1 MPKKL
6 FSFLSL
12 LLLLILAYGCGSSA
26 LPKSISMT
34 LTPMSGLIRE
44 TLTARAGEEG
54 GSTNELATAVAKATT
69 RAGEIYAT
77 QTARAALNEPA
88 RLASVT
94 AMAPAVAE
102 LPRYGIDP
110 ADGYVA
116 WIHKPVT
123 LDLSGFGQ
131 TGFAND
137 YPQITAADFV
147 LVSDIT
153 WNTKNSISGCG
164 FMFRSN
170 GNQNNPSQYMVLVT
184 RTGMGRMA
192 WLALMDGQVSNF
204 REYYPKDKDKSFTWF
219 NDATNRLAVVA
230 RGDKISLYS
239 NGTLIDEIDIKQGPP
254 DVTLK
259 QPKIVIPSNVLP
271 GQLEQFRGLANEQDQ
286 GNNQAK
292 AQLEEAR
299 KNFAIKKP
307 FLYDG
312 LLGFLGA
319 SDAGRTICTFQNAWL
334 FILNPQQN

>member
-1 MPKKL
+1 MQKKL
-6 FSFLSL
+6 FAFLSL
-12 LLLLILAYGCGSSA
+12 ILLTVLAYGCGASGISA
-26 LPKSISMT
+26 SIPLT
-34 LTPMSGLIRE
+34 LTPMSEMIRA

-54 GSTNELATAVAKATT
+54 SSGNDLATAVAKATVK
-69 RAGEIYAT
+69 AEGIHAT
-77 QTARAALNEPA
+77 QTARAALNEPS
-88 RLASVT
+88 RLATVT
-94 AMAPAVAE
+94 AMAPVVAE
-102 LPRYGIDP
+102 LPRYGVDP

-116 WIHKPVT
+116 WMHKPVT

-147 LVSDIT
+147 MAADIT

-170 GNQNNPSQYMVLVT
+170 GDQKNPSQYMVLIT
-184 RTGMGRMA
+184 RTGMGRLG

-219 NDATNRLAVVA
+219 NDETNRLAVVA
-230 RGDKISLYS
+230 RGDKLSLYS

-259 QPKIVIPSNVLP
+259 QPPIVIPPNVLP

-292 AQLEEAR
+292 AQLDEAR

-312 LLGFLGA
+312 LLGFLAA

-334 FILNPQQN
+334 YILND

>member
-1 MPKKL
+1 MQKKL
-6 FSFLSL
+6 PAFLSL
-12 LLLLILAYGCGSSA
+12 ILLTILVYGCGSSA
-26 LPKSISMT
+26 IPEHISLT
-34 LTPMSGLIRE
+34 LTPMSGMIRA

-54 GSTNELATAVAKATT
+54 SSGNELAIAVAKAT
-69 RAGEIYAT
+69 AKADEIYAT
-77 QTARAALNEPA
+77 QTARAALNEPS
-88 RLASVT
+88 RLATVT
-94 AMAPAVAE
+94 AMAPVVAE

-116 WIHKPVT
+116 WMHNPVT

-137 YPQITAADFV
+137 YPQITAGDFV
-147 LVSDIT
+147 MAADIT

-170 GNQNNPSQYMVLVT
+170 GDQTNPSQYMVLVT
-184 RTGMGRMA
+184 RTSMGRIG

-204 REYYPKDKDKSFTWF
+204 REYYPKDKDKAFTWF
-219 NDATNRLAVVA
+219 NDETNRLVVVA
-230 RGDKISLYS
+230 RGDKIDLYS
-239 NGTLIDEIDIKQGPP
+239 NGTLIDTIDIKQGPP

-259 QPKIVIPSNVLP
+259 QPPIVIPPDVLP
-271 GQLEQFRGLANEQDQ
+271 GQLEQFRLVANEQDQ
-286 GNNQAK
+286 GNNQSK
-292 AQLEEAR
+292 VQLDEAR

-312 LLGFLGA
+312 LLGFLAA

-334 FILNPQQN
+334 FILNN